1 MKCKIDINTQS
12 SIRIE
17 SDLVIYVDP
26 FKIEEERYDADL
38 VFITHEHYDHFDRE
52 SLRKVMKDDSYIIVP
67 RCMEDL
73 VSDFPK
79 VLLVDVNNSYEI
91 LNMTFKTV
99 PSYNVNKSFHP
110 KSKGYVGYVF
120 KIGEE
125 IIYVSGDTDALTEN
139 QNIKCDI
146 AMVPIGGTFTMDYKE
161 AASFVNELKP
171 KVVIPTHYG
180 SIVGNREDGMK
191 FKELL
196 DSDIE
201 CEILIK

>member
-26 FKIEEERYDADL
+26 FKIEEEKYDADL
-38 VFITHEHYDHFDRE
+38 VFITHEHYDHFDKE
-52 SLRKVMKDDSYIIVP
+52 SLRKVMKDDSYLIVP

-79 VLLVDVNNSYEI
+79 VLLVDVNNSYEV

-110 KSKGYVGYVF
+110 KNKGYVGY
-120 KIGEE
+120 ILNIDDE
-125 IIYVSGDTDALTEN
+125 IIYVSGDTDALPEN

-146 AMVPIGGTFTMDYKE
+146 AMVSIGGTFTMDYKE
-161 AASFVNELKP
+161 AVSFVNELKP
-171 KVVIPTHYG
+171 KVAIPTHYG
-180 SIVGNREDGMK
+180 SIVGSMEDGMK

-196 DSDIE
+196 DNNIK
-201 CEILIK
+201 CELFLK

>member
-17 SDLVIYVDP
+17 RDLVIYVDP

-38 VFITHEHYDHFDRE
+38 VFITHDHYDHFDKE

-73 VSDFPK
+73 ASDFPK

-91 LNMTFKTV
+91 LNMDFKTV

-110 KSKGYVGYVF
+110 KSKGYVGY
-120 KIGEE
+120 ILNIDDE
-125 IIYVSGDTDALTEN
+125 IIYVSGDTDALPEN

-146 AMVPIGGTFTMDYKE
+146 AMIPIGGTFTMDYKE

-180 SIVGNREDGMK
+180 SIVGNKEDGMK
-191 FKELL
+191 FKE
-196 DSDIE
+196 
-201 CEILIK
+201 

>member
-26 FKIEEERYDADL
+26 FKIEEEKYDADL
-38 VFITHEHYDHFDRE
+38 VFITHEHYDHFDKE

-73 VSDFPK
+73 VRDFPK
-79 VLLVDVNNSYEI
+79 VVLVDVNNSYEI
-91 LNMTFKTV
+91 LNMNFKTV

-110 KSKGYVGYVF
+110 KSKGYVGYIF

-125 IIYVSGDTDALTEN
+125 IIYVSGDTDALPEN
-139 QNIKCDI
+139 KNIECDI
-146 AMVPIGGTFTMDYKE
+146 AFVPIGGTFTMDYKE

-180 SIVGNREDGMK
+180 SIVGSREDGMK

-196 DSDIE
+196 DNDIA
-201 CEILIK
+201 CELFIK